1 MCASKQARESSTYQY
16 FHSHW
21 QAYSGLQLTAG
32 IHEGSSLNPSNLNPN
47 LQRIIFYI
55 YIYYVLLLLVVDF
68 SIDNCDKMTIDVE
81 GSVVN
86 HTLILTINYCHC
98 HCQILLSQEGLVS
111 ETPS

>member
-1 MCASKQARESSTYQY
+1 MCFQAGQGIQY
-16 FHSHW
+16 LSILP
-21 QAYSGLQLTAG
+21 QPLAGLQRLTAYG
-32 IHEGSSLNPSNLNPN
+32 RHTRGQQFESIKPESE
-47 LQRIIFYI
+47 FTKDYFI